1 MSLNMT
7 SAALRR
13 PMPVRDLHALRT
25 SRAMAELELRRQ
37 QAIMR
42 LARQLP
48 STLDVH
54 AMFSLFAGIAGD
66 AFPFDG
72 LRFMRAAGDPPFA
85 WGVEAPHHAEY
96 SLRLNDEGLG
106 EMVLMRD
113 RPFAEY
119 ELHVFEDLLAYLLYP
134 LRNGLL
140 YQDTLLMASIDGLTG
155 VGNRKSF
162 DESIQRELAR
172 VERHGGELSL
182 LILDMDGFK
191 SVNDT
196 HGHVVG
202 DALLRHFAAVIKA
215 TARTSDMVFR
225 FGGDEFAVL
234 MPETGHDGAAR
245 LVQRL
250 REAMANAPMVHGD
263 LHVEPRSSM
272 GLAHWRADTDVTAL
286 VEQADAA
293 LYADKRERRASM
305 SAA

>member
-7 SAALRR
+7 SATLRR
-13 PMPVRDLHALRT
+13 PMPVRDLHALR
-25 SRAMAELELRRQ
+25 SARALAELELHRQ

-48 STLDVH
+48 STLDVQP
-54 AMFSLFAGIAGD
+54 MFRMFAGIARD
-66 AFPFDG
+66 TFSFDG
-72 LRFMRAAGDPPFA
+72 LRFVRASGEGPFL
-85 WGVEAPHHAEY
+85 WGEDAEHHAEY
-96 SLRLNDEGLG
+96 SLRLNDELLG
-106 EMVLMRD
+106 EMILMRH
-113 RPFAEY
+113 RPFAED

-140 YQDTLLMASIDGLTG
+140 YQDTLLMASRDALTG
-155 VGNRKSF
+155 LGNRKSF
-162 DESIQRELAR
+162 DESLLRELAR

-182 LILDMDGFK
+182 LMLDLDGFK
-191 SVNDT
+191 AVNDT

-202 DALLRHFAAVIKA
+202 DVLLRHFAELLKT

-234 MPETGHDGAAR
+234 MPETREEGANR

-250 REAMANAPMVHGD
+250 REAMTDTPLLHED
-263 LHVEPRSSM
+263 LKILLQSSM
-272 GLAHWRADTDVTAL
+272 GLAHWQADIDVTAM

-293 LYADKRERRASM
+293 LYEDKRERRAKA
-305 SAA
+305 SAI